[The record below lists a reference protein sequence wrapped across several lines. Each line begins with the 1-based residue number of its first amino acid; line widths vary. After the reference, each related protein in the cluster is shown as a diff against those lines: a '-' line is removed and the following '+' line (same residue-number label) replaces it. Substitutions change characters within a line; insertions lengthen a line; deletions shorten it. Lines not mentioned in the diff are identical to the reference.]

1 MGVSLIYLGI
11 NDGDGEMAEMCKSIV
26 MKLGNIECQETNL
39 NTKAL
44 PKPTE
49 VRYEEVWFCG
59 HSRFRLEGWSI
70 RALKDRNLGG
80 FPISE
85 IAKFVKACVMKGDDR
100 KFRLICCESA
110 QHQRQGNPPMG
121 QPPEF
126 KGILGNEYLETINK
140 ITDLDK
146 FNPIIHAHIS
156 HVEGLICE
164 MAKLWKVDKTA
175 TAQKPFTICGL
186 WGAGDVTRDDDQP
199 ITSFLQDGG
208 ALQSANTMD
217 TTFRTGKNRNPKG
230 VQTAE
235 VNFAKKKEKAK
246 QNFADGHCSVQHL
259 PDFFGF
265 EVGFG
270 LLKPQP
276 QSQPKWLGE
285 WAARKSAYNPK

>member
-85 IAKFVKACVMKGDDR
+85 IAKFVKECVIKGKI
-100 KFRLICCESA
+100 KFRFICCEAA
-110 QHQRQGNPPMG
+110 QQQREIPEIGNPPEG
-121 QPPEF
+121 FEQ
-126 KGILGNEYLETINK
+126 ILGNEFLKPLTEQHL
-140 ITDLDK
+140 TD
-146 FNPIIHAHIS
+146 FARNVNARIS
-156 HVEGLICE
+156 HVEGVIHE
-164 MAKLWKVDKTA
+164 MAELWKSDA
-175 TAQKPFTICGL
+175 REQKSFTICGL

-208 ALQSANTMD
+208 ALQSANTID
-217 TTFRTGKNRNPKG
+217 AKFRTGKGKNPNG
-230 VQTAE
+230 VQRAE
-235 VNFAKKKEKAK
+235 ETFAKKKEKAK
-246 QNFADGHCSVQHL
+246 QNFADGHCSKQQL

-270 LLKPQP
+270 LLKPQPQPQP

-285 WAARKSAYNPK
+285 WAARKSAYNPT

>member
-11 NDGDGEMAEMCKSIV
+11 NDDNNEMAKMCKVIV
-26 MKLGNIECQETNL
+26 EKLENADINCQDTNL
-39 NTKAL
+39 GTKAL

-49 VRYEEVWFCG
+49 VVHEEVWFCG
-59 HSRFRLEGWSI
+59 HSRFIEESMGVRPT
-70 RALKDRNLGG
+70 KDRTLGG

-186 WGAGDVTRDDDQP
+186 WGAGDVTLDKP
-199 ITSFLQDGG
+199 ISGFMQQGG

-246 QNFADGHCSVQHL
+246 QNFADGHCSVQQL

-265 EVGFG
+265 KV
-270 LLKPQP
+270 LKGVLTPQV
-276 QSQPKWLGE
+276 QVKYDYK
-285 WAARKSAYNPK
+285 AAKK